1 MCDAVSPTLEYM
13 SARNPEP
20 PKDRTVEGPHD
31 PEHNIA
37 GSYALEPEYV
47 AALTSHLLATSGE
60 VAQSVSP
67 VNGQPLGVIPQ
78 SSIDDVDT
86 AFARARAAQA
96 TWARTSIDERARI
109 MMRFHDLVLKHAEEI
124 MEMAVWESAKA
135 RRDAYNEVYH
145 VALTAR
151 YYARTA
157 HRHLDTTRRAGV
169 LPGLTRID
177 LNRVPKGV
185 VGIISPWNYPF
196 TMAMSD
202 GLPALM
208 AGNAVVTKAD
218 SQTMLTSL
226 VGVRL
231 LREAGFPEDLWIAV
245 AGPGSKIGTAIIGR
259 ADYICFTGSTAT
271 GKRVAAGCAE
281 RLINCSLELGGKN
294 PLLVLEDAN
303 IERASEGAVRASYG
317 NAGQLCVSTERL
329 FVADAIYDRFVAR
342 FVARTEA
349 MTLGAGQDWS
359 IDMGSLISQDQLDT
373 GLAHIEDAVAKGA
386 TVLTGGKHR
395 PDIAPYFLEP
405 TILEGVTPEMD
416 IYANETFGPVV
427 SLYRFHEE
435 TEAIALANEGC
446 YGLNASVWT
455 KDAKRGRA
463 IAREIKA
470 GTVNVNEGYAATFG
484 SLEAPMGGMRESGL
498 GRRQGAEGIHRY
510 TEVQSVGTQRLH
522 PLTQPWLLSNKQ
534 WAGITSLNEKL
545 MTKAGRRA

>member
-1 MCDAVSPTLEYM
+1 M

-20 PKDRTVEGPHD
+20 PQDRTVEGPHD

-47 AALTSHLLATSGE
+47 ASLTSHLLATSGE

-78 SSIDDVDT
+78 SSLDDVDT

-96 TWARTSIDERARI
+96 TWARTSIDERARV
-109 MMRFHDLVLKHAEEI
+109 MMRFHDLVLKHADEI
-124 MEMAVWESAKA
+124 MEIAVWESAKA

-208 AGNAVVTKAD
+208 AGNAVVAKAD

-231 LREAGFPEDLWIAV
+231 LREAGFPEDLWVPV

-349 MTLGAGQDWS
+349 MTLGAGQDWA

-373 GLAHIEDAVAKGA
+373 ALAHIEDAVAKGA
-386 TVLTGGKHR
+386 TVLTGGNHR
-395 PDIAPYFLEP
+395 PDIAPYFMEP

-427 SLYRFHEE
+427 SLYRFQEE

-484 SLEAPMGGMRESGL
+484 SLEAPMGGMRESGV

-510 TEVQSVGTQRLH
+510 TEVQSVGTQRIH

-534 WAGITSLNEKL
+534 WAGLTSLNEKI
-545 MTKAGRRA
+545 MTKAGRRS

>member
-1 MCDAVSPTLEYM
+1 M
-13 SARNPEP
+13 SARTPEP
-20 PKDRTVEGPHD
+20 PTNPTVEGPQD

-37 GSYALEPEYV
+37 GSYALDQQYV
-47 AALTSHLLATSGE
+47 ASLTSHLLATSGE

-67 VNGQPLGVIPQ
+67 INGQPLGAIPQ
-78 SSIDDVDT
+78 SSIDDVDA

-96 TWARTSIDERARI
+96 AWARTSLDERSRI
-109 MMRFHDLVLKHAEEI
+109 MMRFHDLVLEHADEI
-124 MEMAVWESAKA
+124 MDIAVWESAKA

-151 YYARTA
+151 YYAKTA
-157 HRHLDTTRRAGV
+157 HRHLDTTRRQGV
-169 LPGLTRID
+169 LPALTRID

-196 TMAMSD
+196 TMAVSD

-208 AGNAVVTKAD
+208 AGNAVVAKAD

-226 VGVRL
+226 VGVKL
-231 LREAGFPEDLWIAV
+231 LREAGFPEDLWIPV
-245 AGPGSKIGTAIIGR
+245 AGPGSKVGTAIIER

-294 PLLVLEDAN
+294 PILILEDAN
-303 IERASEGAVRASYG
+303 IERASEGAVRATYS
-317 NAGQLCVSTERL
+317 NAGQLCVSTERM
-329 FVADAIYDRFVAR
+329 FVADAIYDRFVGR

-349 MTLGAGQDWS
+349 MTLGAGQDWA

-373 GLAHIEDAVAKGA
+373 ALAHIEDAVSKGA

-416 IYANETFGPVV
+416 IYANETFGPVI
-427 SLYRFHEE
+427 SIYRFHEE

-455 KDAKRGRA
+455 RDTKRGRA

-470 GTVNVNEGYAATFG
+470 GTVNINEAYGATFG

-510 TEVQSVGTQRLH
+510 TEVQSVGTQRVM
-522 PLTQPWLLSNKQ
+522 PLAAFGPINNKQ
-534 WAGITSLNEKL
+534 FAAISTLNEKL
-545 MTKAGRRA
+545 LTKFGRTS